1 MKEKKAD
8 TVAEHLRATSDK
20 EGQELDI
27 PLHQRL
33 GRARTLTDDLMPR
46 CVLRCGP
53 GSAGGQS
60 TTGAKELRVHRDCAT
75 QERPTPRSNVPS
87 LSHAALATP
96 CVGSASRY

>member
-1 MKEKKAD
+1 MKEKMAD

-46 CVLRCGP
+46 CVLRCGS
-53 GSAGGQS
+53 GSGG
-60 TTGAKELRVHRDCAT
+60 
-75 QERPTPRSNVPS
+75 
-87 LSHAALATP
+87 ALDT
-96 CVGSASRY
+96 VQ

>member
-1 MKEKKAD
+1 MKEKMAD

-75 QERPTPRSNVPS
+75 QERQPRLEAMCRPS
-87 LSHAALATP
+87 AMLPWQRPA
-96 CVGSASRY
+96 

>member
-33 GRARTLTDDLMPR
+33 GRARTLTDNLMPR
-46 CVLRCGP
+46 CVCPALRSG
-53 GSAGGQS
+53 
-60 TTGAKELRVHRDCAT
+60 KRR
-75 QERPTPRSNVPS
+75 RSVDHWREGIACP
-87 LSHAALATP
+87 P
-96 CVGSASRY
+96 

>member
-1 MKEKKAD
+1 MKEKMAD

-46 CVLRCGP
+46 CVLRCGS

-60 TTGAKELRVHRDCAT
+60 TTGVKELCVHRDCAT
-75 QERPTPRSNVPS
+75 QER
-87 LSHAALATP
+87 
-96 CVGSASRY
+96 

>member
-46 CVLRCGP
+46 CVLRCGS

-60 TTGAKELRVHRDCAT
+60 TTGVTKELCVHRDCAT
-75 QERPTPRSNVPS
+75 QER
-87 LSHAALATP
+87 
-96 CVGSASRY
+96 